1 MGLKSAK
8 SFNVFFYT
16 FVSFFFSCQVMA
28 IEEPKFKILVDEGE
42 LEIRS
47 YDEYLVAETAVEGLL
62 ILQVEKVFVGL
73 QDIFLAKI
81 KIQVVRVRK
90 SR

>member
-1 MGLKSAK
+1 
-8 SFNVFFYT
+8 
-16 FVSFFFSCQVMA
+16 MA
-28 IEEPKFKILVDEGE
+28 IEEPNFKILVDEGE

-47 YDEYLVAETAVEGLL
+47 YDEYLVAETAVGGLL

-81 KIQVVRVRK
+81 KTQVVRVRK

>member
-1 MGLKSAK
+1 
-8 SFNVFFYT
+8 
-16 FVSFFFSCQVMA
+16 MA
-28 IEEPKFKILVDEGE
+28 IEEPNFKILVDEGE

-47 YDEYLVAETAVEGLL
+47 YDEYLLPRLLLRGLL

-81 KIQVVRVRK
+81 KIQLVRVRK

>member
-1 MGLKSAK
+1 MESNAFKLVNAL
-8 SFNVFFYT
+8 FYI
-16 FVSFFFSCQVMA
+16 FVSFFFSCHVMA
-28 IEEPKFKILVDEGE
+28 IEEPNFKILLTKV
-42 LEIRS
+42 S
-47 YDEYLVAETAVEGLL
+47 WKFVAMMNTWLPRLLLRGLL

-81 KIQVVRVRK
+81 KTQVVRVRK